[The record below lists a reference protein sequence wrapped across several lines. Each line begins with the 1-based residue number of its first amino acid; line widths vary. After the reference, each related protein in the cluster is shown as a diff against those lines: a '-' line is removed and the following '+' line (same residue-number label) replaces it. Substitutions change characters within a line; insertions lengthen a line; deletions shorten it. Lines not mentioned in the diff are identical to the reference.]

1 MRAFNTGSPIHEPA
15 DKYGYGRRSYDPD
28 SEAAA
33 LDEESLLVS
42 VLLVVL
48 LSELF
53 SLLVLLD
60 ESLLLVLSL
69 AFSSTGAFGRP

>member
-1 MRAFNTGSPIHEPA
+1 MRAFNIGSPIHEPA
-15 DKYGYGRRSYDPD
+15 DKYGYGRQSYEPD
-28 SEAAA
+28 SEEA

-42 VLLVVL
+42 VLLVVV

-69 AFSSTGAFGRP
+69 DFSSTGAFGRP

>member
-1 MRAFNTGSPIHEPA
+1 MSLRTN
-15 DKYGYGRRSYDPD
+15 GYGRRSYDPD
-28 SEAAA
+28 SEAA

-60 ESLLLVLSL
+60 ESLLLVLSF

>member
-15 DKYGYGRRSYDPD
+15 ANGYGRRSYDPD
-28 SEAAA
+28 SEAA

-69 AFSSTGAFGRP
+69 AFSSTGALDVRSQ

>member
-1 MRAFNTGSPIHEPA
+1 LRAFNTGSPIHEPA
-15 DKYGYGRRSYDPD
+15 DKYGYGRRSYEPD
-28 SEAAA
+28 SEEA

-42 VLLVVL
+42 VLLVVV

-69 AFSSTGAFGRP
+69 DFSSTGAFGRP

>member
-28 SEAAA
+28 SEGA

-60 ESLLLVLSL
+60 ESLLLLLSL
-69 AFSSTGAFGRP
+69 DFSSTGAFGRP

>member
-1 MRAFNTGSPIHEPA
+1 MRAFNTGGPIREPA
-15 DKYGYGRRSYDPD
+15 DKYGYGRGSYDPD
-28 SEAAA
+28 SEVA
-33 LDEESLLVS
+33 LGEESLLVS

-69 AFSSTGAFGRP
+69 DFSSTGAFGRP